1 MSIPGCQW
9 GYIELR
15 CSSRAVR
22 VFGELPQA
30 SADLYDG
37 STHSDIDGR
46 HGENNG
52 GAAFG
57 ACPGIEANQ
66 GRAIQYVQRQIY
78 HLTLNVAQR
87 SSEESCWGKA
97 R

>member
-22 VFGELPQA
+22 VFGGLPQA
-30 SADLYDG
+30 SRDLYDD
-37 STHSDIDGR
+37 SAHSDFDGR

-78 HLTLNVAQR
+78 HLSLNVAQR
-87 SSEESCWGKA
+87 SSEESC
-97 R
+97 